1 MAKNRIRNK
10 GVLVYFT
17 EEELNLIDAEMQNAG
32 YSKRSSYIR
41 DHVIKGYVIKVDS
54 SGFDD
59 CVKEL
64 NAIGKNI
71 NQITK
76 LCNLEHSVFLDD
88 MEKIQSEMN
97 KIFLRMNTLFRKFE
111 MR

>member
-1 MAKNRIRNK
+1 MTKKRIRDVNVHFYLTK
-10 GVLVYFT
+10 
-17 EEELNLIDAEMQNAG
+17 EESEIVKSKMQSAG
-32 YSKRSSYIR
+32 YSNISAFIR
-41 DHVIKGYVIKVDS
+41 DTIINGYVINVDT
-54 SGFDD
+54 SGFNE

-76 LCNLEHSVFLDD
+76 LCNLERSVFLDD

-97 KIFLRMNTLFRKFE
+97 KIFLKMNSLFRNLE
-111 MR
+111 IR